1 MVAPIFCNA
10 QDTLELPL
18 QPNLDSAESG
28 PPNGWNKA
36 DSRTIFSN
44 LHEGIT
50 RRLCSLK
57 STLFTSFHIFK
68 FIGRVVDCSSIIII
82 IPLCENRSIYYIIQ
96 HEKLKGNSTIQ
107 DNSTEI
113 QNHFQPRMTAQCE
126 GERERVT
133 LEATHKKSDPSSEGG
148 RGKSKAG
155 SRASNLPATR
165 CQVTS

>member
-1 MVAPIFCNA
+1 MTSATQPRFCRERA
-10 QDTLELPL
+10 SRLEL
-18 QPNLDSAESG
+18 E
-28 PPNGWNKA
+28 W
-36 DSRTIFSN
+36 
-44 LHEGIT
+44 IT

-57 STLFTSFHIFK
+57 STLFTSFHIF

-82 IPLCENRSIYYIIQ
+82 ISLCENRSIYCIIQ
-96 HEKLKGNSTIQ
+96 HEKLTSNSTIQ

-126 GERERVT
+126 REKVT
-133 LEATHKKSDPSSEGG
+133 LEATHKRSDPSSEGG